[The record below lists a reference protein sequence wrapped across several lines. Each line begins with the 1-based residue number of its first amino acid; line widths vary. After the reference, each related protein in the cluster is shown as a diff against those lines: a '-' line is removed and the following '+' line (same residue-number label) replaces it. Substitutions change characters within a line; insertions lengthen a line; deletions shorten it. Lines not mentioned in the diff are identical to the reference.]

1 MKISPKTLII
11 ESGIGEDITV
21 LLEKA
26 IEAHVDTGR
35 TAKVSFVITVRTDP
49 DSGKIKAG
57 GRVQAILPTGDS
69 DTITKKMPSIGLIT
83 VANDHPGQQKIGN
96 LGPHEDDELTVE
108 AVIARIKLAIA
119 GSGKTAAAYSN
130 SNDLPY
136 VALSKLLNN
145 GTVGDDAAYG
155 AIYDH
160 ALTLDSEG
168 ADAPEA
174 EQDGKSKAAG

>member
-1 MKISPKTLII
+1 MKLSPKALLI
-11 ESGIGEDITV
+11 ESGIGEDIAV
-21 LLEKA
+21 LLEQA
-26 IEAHVDTGR
+26 IAAHIDTSR
-35 TAKVSFVITVRTDP
+35 NAKVSFVITVRTDP

-83 VANDHPGQQKIGN
+83 VANDHPGQQTISN

-108 AVIARIKLAIA
+108 AVVARLNLAIA
-119 GSGKTAAAYSN
+119 GTGRTVSTYAKSHG
-130 SNDLPY
+130 LPY
-136 VALSKLLNN
+136 LALNKLLS
-145 GTVGDDAAYG
+145 TLVVPDAAAYG

-160 ALTLDSEG
+160 ALTLDTEPS
-168 ADAPEA
+168 DAPEA